1 MNQKN
6 LIAWFK
12 IFLWVY
18 VVFIGARGLWVNGKV
33 LHLYYQLQKEVV
45 VAQNFQAELVEKR
58 QKLDNPV
65 YMEMLIRKKLG
76 LVKSGEIVYKI
87 LKKE

>member
-6 LIAWFK
+6 LITWFK
-12 IFLWVY
+12 IFLLVY
-18 VVFIGARGLWVNGKV
+18 VVFIGVRGLWVNGKV
-33 LHLYYQLQKEVV
+33 LRLHHQLQKDVR

>member
-18 VVFIGARGLWVNGKV
+18 VIFIGARGLWVNGKV
-33 LHLYYQLQKEVV
+33 LHLHYQLQKEVV
-45 VAQNFQAELVEKR
+45 AAQNFQAELVEKR

-65 YMEMLIRKKLG
+65 YMEMLIRKKLR